1 MLQTLFAFTAGFL
14 NLNNLR
20 RGLAR
25 GALTLRDLCVII
37 FRLRPTLSCAPPI
50 HVMEVPIAPS
60 VLMEELTMP
69 SSSQGL
75 IVIEAPSLVLP
86 SPIPTR
92 SYQSSPVTVTSDRLP
107 DLVPLLLL
115 LVFISGFVLLLPGLV
130 YFCSTIANRISAF
143 SRISRK
149 KVLSFKSISSLVPYL
164 FSTRIFSRHLV
175 SLVSLLLLWTGQVRG
190 LLSPGV
196 LQC

>member
-14 NLNNLR
+14 NLDNLR

-37 FRLRPTLSCAPPI
+37 FRLRLTLSCAPPI
-50 HVMEVPIAPS
+50 HVMEVPISPS

-107 DLVPLLLL
+107 DLVPLLIL
-115 LVFISGFVLLLPGLV
+115 LVVISGFVLLLPGLV

-149 KVLSFKSISSLVPYL
+149 KSISSLVPYL
-164 FSTRIFSRHLV
+164 FSTRIFFRHLV